1 MNDVYLS
8 HVPHRLERKG
18 VSLTTVFLLCGLGLL
33 LGSIG
38 CAPSQK
44 HALPE
49 PVYTPAEESLPKGEN
64 PGSLFDPGQADYL
77 FADSRARRVGDIV
90 TINIVENTVSK
101 NKAST
106 DANKESSLDL
116 GVQNFMGDGY
126 LKGIPVGTTPAIKA
140 GSSSNFSGDGE
151 TKRENYLTTTV
162 SVRVVRVLANGV
174 LEVEGGREVRIN
186 DETQIVVVRGII
198 RSRDIGPD
206 NSILSTAM
214 ADARIELYG
223 KGVLADKQKPGWLT
237 RILDNVW
244 PF

>member
-1 MNDVYLS
+1 MNCSSPACSIFRRFQCTRFFVQALLY
-8 HVPHRLERKG
+8 
-18 VSLTTVFLLCGLGLL
+18 VFLLCLG
-33 LGSIG
+33 GSIG
-38 CAPSQK
+38 CAPAQK

-49 PVYTPAEESLPKGEN
+49 PVYTPANETIPPGEN

-106 DANKESSLDL
+106 DASKDSSLNL
-116 GVQNFMGDGY
+116 GVQNFMGSSY
-126 LKGIPVGTTPAIKA
+126 LKGIAVGSTPAIQA
-140 GSSSNFSGDGE
+140 SSSSEFSGDGE

-174 LEVEGGREVRIN
+174 LEVEGGREVRVN

-206 NSILSTAM
+206 NDISSTAM
-214 ADARIELYG
+214 ADAKIELYG
-223 KGVLADKQKPGWLT
+223 QGVLADKQRPGWLT
-237 RILDNVW
+237 RILDNIW

>member
-1 MNDVYLS
+1 MKIFYPVFFKANQLQNSSIVFQGWL
-8 HVPHRLERKG
+8 LA
-18 VSLTTVFLLCGLGLL
+18 SLILL
-33 LGSIG
+33 LAGTG
-38 CAPSQK
+38 CAPAQK

-49 PVYTPAEESLPKGEN
+49 PVYTAANESIPPGEN
-64 PGSLFDPGQADYL
+64 PGSLFDPGQAEYL

-101 NKAST
+101 NQAST
-106 DANKESSLDL
+106 DASKDSSLDL
-116 GVQNFMGDGY
+116 GVQSFMGDSY
-126 LKGIPVGTTPAIKA
+126 LKGIPVGQIPAIQT
-140 GSSSNFSGDGE
+140 SSSSEFSGDGE

-174 LEVEGGREVRIN
+174 LEVEGGREVRVN

-206 NSILSTAM
+206 NDISSTAM
-214 ADARIELYG
+214 ADAKIELYG
-223 KGVLADKQKPGWLT
+223 QGVLADKQRPGWLS

>member
-1 MNDVYLS
+1 MSS
-8 HVPHRLERKG
+8 HRHLHFEQVVFHVSFWKRTWLVAVCFG
-18 VSLTTVFLLCGLGLL
+18 VFSVVT
-33 LGSIG
+33 G
-38 CAPSQK
+38 CATSQK

-49 PVYTPAEESLPKGEN
+49 PVYTQANEYVSPEEN
-64 PGSLFDPGQADYL
+64 PGSLFDTGQADYL

-90 TINIVENTVSK
+90 TIYIAENTVSK

-106 DANKESSLDL
+106 DANKESSLNL
-116 GVQNFMGDGY
+116 GIQNFMGDGY
-126 LKGIPVGTTPAIKA
+126 FKGIPVGQAPAIQT
-140 GSSSNFSGDGE
+140 SSSSEFSGDGE

-162 SVRVVRVLANGV
+162 SVRVVRVLANGI
-174 LEVEGGREVRIN
+174 LEVEGGREVRVN

-206 NSILSTAM
+206 NSIPSTAM

-223 KGVLADKQKPGWLT
+223 QGILADKQKPGWLA
-237 RILDNVW
+237 RILDNIW

>member
-1 MNDVYLS
+1 MS
-8 HVPHRLERKG
+8 PHRRFYLIRDVLA
-18 VSLTTVFLLCGLGLL
+18 VSSLRTLRLVGLCFFVFIVLA
-33 LGSIG
+33 G
-38 CAPSQK
+38 CATPQK

-49 PVYTPAEESLPKGEN
+49 PVYTSANEYIPPEEN

-106 DANKESSLDL
+106 DASKDSSLNL
-116 GVQNFMGDGY
+116 GVQNFMGEGY
-126 LKGIPVGTTPAIKA
+126 LKGIPIGTTPAIKA
-140 GSSSNFSGDGE
+140 GSSSSFSGDGE

-162 SVRVVRVLANGV
+162 SVRVVRVLANGI
-174 LEVEGGREVRIN
+174 LEVEGGREVRVN

-206 NSILSTAM
+206 NSIESTAM

-223 KGVLADKQKPGWLT
+223 QGVLADKQKPGWLA

>member
-1 MNDVYLS
+1 MSS
-8 HVPHRLERKG
+8 HRHLHRDRDSGRGAWWKRAGLVVACFG
-18 VSLTTVFLLCGLGLL
+18 VFAVVT
-33 LGSIG
+33 G
-38 CAPSQK
+38 CATPQK

-49 PVYTPAEESLPKGEN
+49 PVYTPANEYVPPEEN
-64 PGSLFDPGQADYL
+64 PGSLFDTTQADYL

-90 TINIVENTVSK
+90 TIYIAENTVSK

-106 DANKESSLDL
+106 DANKESNLNL
-116 GVQNFMGDGY
+116 GIQHFMGDGY
-126 LKGIPVGTTPAIKA
+126 LKGIPVGTTPAIQA
-140 GSSSNFSGDGE
+140 GSSSAFSGDGE

-162 SVRVVRVLANGV
+162 SVRVVRVLTNGI
-174 LEVEGGREVRIN
+174 LEVEGGREVRVN

-206 NSILSTAM
+206 NSIPSTAM

-223 KGVLADKQKPGWLT
+223 QGILADKQKPGWLA
-237 RILDNVW
+237 RILDNIW